1 MDEAAVR
8 RVYEALVRII
18 SLREGVEIRVTDV
31 RRRDGAGEMECDS
44 KKNTSRA

>member
-8 RVYEALVRII
+8 RVYEALARII

-31 RRRDGAGEMECDS
+31 RRRDGAGETEKDS

>member
-8 RVYEALVRII
+8 RVYEALARII

-31 RRRDGAGEMECDS
+31 RRRGGAGEMEYNS
-44 KKNTSRA
+44 KKSTSRA